1 MKESLKKTKRVYG
14 VGINDTDYTISTV
27 INGKRTLCPF
37 YRTWTHMLE
46 RCYCPKYQERSPT
59 YKGCS
64 VSKEWLIF
72 SNFRSWMVEQ
82 NWESKQLDKDI
93 LIQNNKVYGPE
104 TCLFVTNAINNLLI
118 DKGASRGEWP
128 IGVCFD
134 KRGGKYVAQ
143 CSAEGKNK
151 NLGYY
156 NTPKEASDA
165 YKLFKYELIAE
176 TAIQQT
182 EPLRSALLNYMIE
195 Q

>member
-1 MKESLKKTKRVYG
+1 
-14 VGINDTDYTISTV
+14 
-27 INGKRTLCPF
+27 
-37 YRTWTHMLE
+37 
-46 RCYCPKYQERSPT
+46 
-59 YKGCS
+59 
-64 VSKEWLIF
+64 
-72 SNFRSWMVEQ
+72 MVEQ